1 MSHGLRKLQGGGYAV
16 KLCLAPDLV
25 AFADTQWRGQG
36 FADIQAYLNC
46 VLNTA
51 MFHEMEGDPPLPLV
65 VAFDEHDD
73 DIPFDVVPLPTSP
86 QVTKPSISSISA
98 QVTKRRGDRPP
109 SDGSRADGDDVF

>member
-36 FADIQAYLNC
+36 FPNIQTYINC

-51 MFHEMEGDPPLPLV
+51 LFHEMERDPPPPFPA
-65 VAFDEHDD
+65 AFDEQDN
-73 DIPFDVVPLPTSP
+73 DIPF
-86 QVTKPSISSISA
+86 
-98 QVTKRRGDRPP
+98 
-109 SDGSRADGDDVF
+109 